1 METPDLATTPGMPP
15 PAGQVPQFDSPY
27 NSLQIGTFIAFGITI
42 FLATV
47 VLALRYF
54 QAVKLIKKIEMDL
67 VTVTISYGV
76 SVYYFVSMHELMG
89 YGWGKHTW
97 DVSLLSLMKF
107 NQALLPNT
115 LSYIVC
121 PCITKMAILS
131 VLYRINPAFAY
142 RAAVVSVAVMI
153 FAYTLTL
160 CVITG
165 GPCSP
170 LKDGTIECLQ
180 NVALSQAALNIASDF
195 AVMILPLPT
204 IMNLHF
210 SRKKKIT
217 AGCLLTLGS
226 AVTVC
231 SIARL
236 PYVIKLSKDPDV
248 SYTEA
253 ILGIWSVVEV
263 NLGIICACSMRLKQ
277 LLRVYLPQL
286 GPPSSNPPSGKLST
300 YESWGNRFRPDG
312 GSAQHSYQLH
322 SVQNSSVDPCVG
334 SKDIAV
340 SRTFN
345 MDVEDRGSTD
355 KILR

>member
-1 METPDLATTPGMPP
+1 M
-15 PAGQVPQFDSPY
+15 
-27 NSLQIGTFIAFGITI
+27 
-42 FLATV
+42 
-47 VLALRYF
+47 
-54 QAVKLIKKIEMDL
+54 
-67 VTVTISYGV
+67 
-76 SVYYFVSMHELMG
+76 
-89 YGWGKHTW
+89 
-97 DVSLLSLMKF
+97 
-107 NQALLPNT
+107 
-115 LSYIVC
+115 
-121 PCITKMAILS
+121 
-131 VLYRINPAFAY
+131 
-142 RAAVVSVAVMI
+142 
-153 FAYTLTL
+153 
-160 CVITG
+160 
-165 GPCSP
+165 
-170 LKDGTIECLQ
+170 
-180 NVALSQAALNIASDF
+180 
-195 AVMILPLPT
+195 
-204 IMNLHF
+204 
-210 SRKKKIT
+210 
-217 AGCLLTLGS
+217 
-226 AVTVC
+226 TVC